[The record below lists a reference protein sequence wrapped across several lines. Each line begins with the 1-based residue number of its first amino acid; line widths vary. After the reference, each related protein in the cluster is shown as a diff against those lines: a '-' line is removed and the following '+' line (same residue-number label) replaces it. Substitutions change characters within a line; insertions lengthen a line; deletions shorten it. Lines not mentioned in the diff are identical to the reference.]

1 MPHCLRLHAI
11 ALCLVLASV
20 ALAQDEPPTAD
31 MRGRNAFGDSIP
43 PLIDAPVGDVERL
56 LQAGSRVLAVTGR
69 NKVVDLATGEVV
81 LHVKDDDDFSVAS
94 VMCDAN
100 DSGYVV
106 CLYRGSKSTGEGD
119 NRQSYTKLA
128 VMDSRGKRKKIGQ
141 GNTDKK
147 RFTPLGVGVD
157 PQGRVAYAYERSE
170 KKGDD
175 WKTSRRVN
183 YDGDEFDL
191 PFKGASLA
199 AKLAWIGGRGRR
211 DPAVMFQYFEGALY
225 MIARQKNAIVLAPVR
240 ENADVVT
247 VAALSQYDVRPVVTS
262 DGFFYIFF
270 HDPKGSSTHVAVSR
284 DAREWDTRYIDGK
297 ESGWQMEACAHG
309 DTAYAVYYY
318 YRNSFNKGLKV
329 ATVRGGEPEGF
340 PYTVVREE
348 AHNTGWFPFFGVAA
362 DGTVWLSYWHDI
374 LKKERVWHRFDS
386 PGHLE
391 EYRIL
396 PTGRWEDRYKPITL
410 LGGVGG
416 WYTMW
421 NPIDIVPKPEY
432 TANLSFDRNEYDV
445 ANKLLFTGAFEARIF
460 GIDLAVSYAQ
470 SIMDEALAEVEEST
484 GIVSGNVKINKA
496 FPGHDVKVQFTWG
509 RYRGAVLPADLGDAS
524 LEATPSEWQ
533 EVRTDYIDSQAIFL
547 NKYRVKY
554 GITFTKY
561 SLPTTLHT
569 WYRPGGSTSYS
580 YTGSYFR
587 DVDFNNVRFMI
598 GTSVL
603 DYVGKYENRFNK
615 PFVDAAFDVGFT
627 IMRFDRLPTPESPE
641 KGVNFTMRGV
651 FKVGFLSMNRWYAS
665 RGLGFYV
672 RPAYQLEVALIGIP
686 VQPKDRDEASDSS
699 STIISPGILSFR
711 HGPWL
716 DFGLVW

>member
-1 MPHCLRLHAI
+1 MPTRLVV
-11 ALCLVLASV
+11 LVLSLSTFV
-20 ALAQDEPPTAD
+20 TVPILAQDEPPTAD
-31 MRGRNAFGDSIP
+31 MRGRNQFGESTP
-43 PLIDAPVGDVERL
+43 PFIDAPAADVERF
-56 LQAGSRVLAVTGR
+56 LQAGDRVLALTGR
-69 NKVVDLATGEVV
+69 NKVVDLASRETV
-81 LHVKDDDDFSVAS
+81 LKVADDDGFSVMS

-100 DSGYVV
+100 DRGYVV
-106 CLYRGSKSTGEGD
+106 CLYRGSKTEGEGD
-119 NRQSYTKLA
+119 DKRTYTKLA
-128 VMDSRGKRKKIGQ
+128 LIDSEGRRKKIGQ
-141 GNTDKK
+141 GNTDRK

-157 PQGRVAYAYERSE
+157 PQGRFAYAFERME
-170 KKGDD
+170 KSGDD

-183 YDGDEFDL
+183 YDGEGINL

-211 DPAVMFQYFEGALY
+211 DPAVTFQYFDGTMYL
-225 MIARQKNAIVLAPVR
+225 IARQKNAIVLAPFR
-240 ENADVVT
+240 EDPEVITVT
-247 VAALSQYDVRPVVTS
+247 EMSQYDVRPVVTS
-262 DGFFYIFF
+262 DGWFYIFF
-270 HDPKGSSTHVAVSR
+270 HDPKGSSTHVAASR
-284 DAREWDTRYIDGK
+284 DARDWDTRYIDGK

-309 DTAYAVYYY
+309 DTAYALYYY

-329 ATVRGGEPEGF
+329 ATVRDGELDGF

-348 AHNTGWFPFFGVAA
+348 AHNTGWYPFFGIDAR
-362 DGTVWLSYWHDI
+362 GRVWLSYWHDI
-374 LKKERVWHRFDS
+374 LRKQRVWSRFDS
-386 PGHLE
+386 PEHLA
-391 EYRIL
+391 EYSIL
-396 PTGRWEDRYKPITL
+396 PSGRWEDRFKGITL

-421 NPIDIVPKPEY
+421 NPIDIAPKAEY
-432 TANLSFDRNEYDV
+432 TAGLTFDSNEYAV

-470 SIMDEALAEVEEST
+470 SILDEALEEIEEST
-484 GIVSGNVKINKA
+484 GIVSGNVKINDA

-524 LEATPSEWQ
+524 LEATPDTWQ
-533 EVRTDYIDSQAIFL
+533 EVRSNYIDSQAIFL

-554 GITFTKY
+554 GVTFTKY

-569 WYRPGGSTSYS
+569 WYRPGGSAAYS

-587 DVDFNNVRFMI
+587 DVDFNLVRFMI

-615 PFVDAAFDVGFT
+615 PFVDAAFDIGFV
-627 IMRFDRLPTPESPE
+627 IMGFDALPTPESPDS
-641 KGVNFTMRGV
+641 GVNFTMRGT

-672 RPAYQLEVALIGIP
+672 RPAYQAEVALIGIP
-686 VQPKDRDEASDSS
+686 VQPEDADEASDGST
-699 STIISPGILSFR
+699 TIISPGLLSFR